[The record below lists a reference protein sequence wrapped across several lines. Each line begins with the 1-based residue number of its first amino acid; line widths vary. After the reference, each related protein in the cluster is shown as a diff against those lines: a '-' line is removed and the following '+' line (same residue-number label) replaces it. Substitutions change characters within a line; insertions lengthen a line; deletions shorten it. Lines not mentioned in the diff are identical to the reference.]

1 MKVNRL
7 WVKSKLTIQIKHF
20 AGEEFWCYSLLPGE
34 FINGSENLENW
45 EELWFFYSNFVN
57 YLCLGDS
64 FQRGVR
70 SGLNTLLYRLSV
82 VIHWMPKSD
91 ASWFP
96 LRNCFPTK
104 AKDNLLWIYGFKVEM
119 YNIFL
124 FCAFKKS
131 GETLFQ
137 FDIFQ
142 TYLKINV
149 FSKW

>member
-7 WVKSKLTIQIKHF
+7 WVKSKLTSQIKHF
-20 AGEEFWCYSLLPGE
+20 AGEVFWCYSLLPGE
-34 FINGSENLENW
+34 LINGSENLENW

-96 LRNCFPTK
+96 LRNSVFPQKQRIICCEYVDLKWRCITYSHFVHSRNLEKHCFG
-104 AKDNLLWIYGFKVEM
+104 LIFFKL
-119 YNIFL
+119 IW
-124 FCAFKKS
+124 K
-131 GETLFQ
+131 
-137 FDIFQ
+137 
-142 TYLKINV
+142 
-149 FSKW
+149 